1 MRCIFSKTGD
11 PFFNLA
17 AEEYLLKNYTE
28 EFYFQYVNDPAVV
41 VGKHQN
47 ALAEIDVDYLQE
59 HGIVLAR
66 RISGGGAVYHDRGNM
81 NYSFIT
87 NESPGDF
94 VKFRKYTLPVIS
106 ALQEL
111 GVEAFPGKRNEVLT
125 GGGKISGTASHVF
138 KTRVLHHGTLLFDA
152 DLERLGRCLYVDME
166 HYSDR
171 AVKSIRSEVVNIR
184 ELLSSDM
191 DSASFYDFIFR
202 YIVVSAERNVVGRFS
217 EQELEEI
224 GRLRD
229 EKFLGW
235 EWNYGYSPKYTV
247 ERKLK
252 GLRITTTV
260 EKGIIVQ
267 IAFDGSGIMAV
278 DPAVLSG
285 ILTGTRHDRFEARQK
300 LRDHFDDELTGAVLE
315 ALF

>member
-1 MRCIFSKTGD
+1 MRCIYSPTGD

-59 HGIVLAR
+59 QGIVLAR

-111 GVEAFPGKRNEVLT
+111 GVDAFLGKRNEVLT
-125 GGGKISGTASHVF
+125 GRGKISGTASHVF

-152 DLERLGRCLYVDME
+152 DLERLGRCLYVALE
-166 HYSDR
+166 RYSDR
-171 AVKSIRSEVVNIR
+171 AVKSVRSKVVNIR
-184 ELLSSDM
+184 ELLTTDM
-191 DSASFYDFIFR
+191 EPVSFYDFIFR
-202 YIVVSAERNVVGRFS
+202 YIVASAERNVVGRFS
-217 EQELEEI
+217 GQELEEI
-224 GRLRD
+224 GKLRD

-247 ERKLK
+247 ERMLE
-252 GLRITTTV
+252 GLRVATTV

-267 IAFDGSGIMAV
+267 IGVDGSGILEA
-278 DPAVLSG
+278 DLARLSG
-285 ILTGTRHDRFEARQK
+285 ILTGARHDRLMVGQALK
-300 LRDHFDDELTGAVLE
+300 DHFDDELTAIILE
-315 ALF
+315 LLF

>member
-1 MRCIFSKTGD
+1 MRCIYSPTGD
-11 PFFNLA
+11 PYFNLA
-17 AEEYLLKNYTE
+17 AEEYLLKNYTGE
-28 EFYFQYVNDPAVV
+28 VYFQYVNDPVVV

-59 HGIVLAR
+59 QGIALAR
-66 RISGGGAVYHDRGNM
+66 RISGGGAVYHDHGNM
-81 NYSFIT
+81 NYAFIT

-106 ALQEL
+106 ALREL
-111 GVEAFPGKRNEVLT
+111 GVDAFLGKRNEVLT
-125 GGGKISGTASHVF
+125 GRGKISGTASHVF

-152 DLERLGRCLYVDME
+152 NLERLGRCLYVDLE
-166 HYSDR
+166 RYSDR
-171 AVKSIRSEVVNIR
+171 AVKSVRSEVVNIR

-191 DSASFYDFIFR
+191 APASFYDYIFR
-202 YIVVSAERNVVGRFS
+202 YIVDSAERNVVGRFS

-224 GRLRD
+224 GRLR
-229 EKFLGW
+229 EKKFLGW

-247 ERKLK
+247 KRQLE
-252 GLRITTTV
+252 GLLITTMV

-267 IAFDGSGIMAV
+267 IDFDGSGIMAV

-285 ILTGTRHDRFEARQK
+285 ILTGTRHDRHAARQM
-300 LRDHFDDELTGAVLE
+300 LREHFDDELTAIILVL
-315 ALF
+315 LF

>member
-1 MRCIFSKTGD
+1 MRCIYSPTGD

-17 AEEYLLKNYTE
+17 AEECLLKKSTE
-28 EFYFQYVNDPAVV
+28 TFYFQYVNDPAVV

-66 RISGGGAVYHDRGNM
+66 RISGGGAVYHDRGNL
-81 NYSFIT
+81 NYAFIT

-106 ALQEL
+106 ALREL
-111 GVEAFPGKRNEVLT
+111 GVDASLGKRNEVLT
-125 GGGKISGTASHVF
+125 GRGKISGTASHVF

-152 DLERLGRCLYVDME
+152 DLERLERCLYVDME
-166 HYSDR
+166 CYSDR

-184 ELLSSDM
+184 ELLSADM
-191 DSASFYDFIFR
+191 EPDSFYDFIFR
-202 YIVVSAERNVVGRFS
+202 YMVASAERNVVGRFT

-229 EKFLGW
+229 EKFFGW

-247 ERKLK
+247 ERQLE
-252 GLRITTTV
+252 GLQITTTV

-267 IAFDGSGIMAV
+267 IDVDGSGILEVGLAR
-278 DPAVLSG
+278 LNG
-285 ILTGTRHDRFEARQK
+285 ILAGTRHDRFAVGQK
-300 LRDHFDDELTGAVLE
+300 LRDHFDNELARVILE
-315 ALF
+315 MLF